1 MERGYSMLAN
11 SYDINNNSR
20 KVFNAYL
27 LSRAFIKSLDITD
40 TTKLGYEVGLRS
52 FARYLNQ
59 EGIENPTQD
68 TILEYKKMLSDGGYS
83 AGTMQQ
89 YIRSLKQFFAWTE
102 KRGFYPNIADEIK
115 SIKVRQDN
123 TKKEAFSEEDMRTIL
138 NSIDTSTVTGKRD
151 YAMILLSVTGGLRII
166 EMQRADIGD
175 IQTIKG
181 QKVLY
186 IQGKGRKEKDEYVK
200 LIPEVFE
207 AIDSYLRARGTS
219 KRDAPL
225 FAGEGNRSHSKR
237 LTEPSMSRIIKT
249 SFIKAG
255 YDCEKLTAHSLR
267 HTSNTL
273 LFKSGADLYSVQKH
287 ARHSDP
293 KTTEIYLHAV
303 ERESDKSEAMI
314 FQQIFNPEKKNYSN
328 LLSELVEK
336 LSAEDNEKLLSY
348 AKRLYAGVNIE

>member
-1 MERGYSMLAN
+1 MLAATY
-11 SYDINNNSR
+11 SINDYYQRVPAFRVWASDFVSSVDTEPTTQKGYWVCLGR
-20 KVFNAYL
+20 FLKYL
-27 LSRAFIKSLDITD
+27 EA
-40 TTKLGYEVGLRS
+40 E
-52 FARYLNQ
+52 A
-59 EGIENPTQD
+59 IENPTKD
-68 TILEYKKMLSDGGYS
+68 TLLEYKRMLSESGYS

-102 KRGFYPNIADEIK
+102 KRGFYPNIAEEIK

-138 NSIDTSTVTGKRD
+138 NSIDTSSVTGKRD

-200 LIPEVFE
+200 LVPEVFE

-225 FAGEGNRSHSKR
+225 FAGEGNRSHSKK
-237 LTEPSMSRIIKT
+237 LTEQSISRIIKNV
-249 SFIKAG
+249 FIKAG

>member
-1 MERGYSMLAN
+1 MLAATYN
-11 SYDINNNSR
+11 INEYSQR
-20 KVFNAYL
+20 VPEL
-27 LSRAFIKSLDITD
+27 RAWADNFIDSIDVQP
-40 TTKLGYEVGLRS
+40 TTKKGYRVCLDS
-52 FARYLNQ
+52 FLRYLDREQ
-59 EGIENPTQD
+59 IEYPTHNTLLD
-68 TILEYKKMLSDGGYS
+68 YKRTLEEGGYS

-89 YIRSLKQFFAWTE
+89 YVRALKQFFSWTDR
-102 KRGFYPNIADEIK
+102 KNFYPNVAEEIK
-115 SIKVRQDN
+115 SVKVRQDN

-166 EMQRADIGD
+166 EMQRAEIGD

-200 LIPEVFE
+200 LVPEVFE

-225 FAGEGNRSHSKR
+225 FAGEGNRSHSKK
-237 LTEPSMSRIIKT
+237 LTEPSMSRIIKNV
-249 SFIKAG
+249 FIKAG
-255 YDCEKLTAHSLR
+255 YDCDKLTAHSLR

-273 LFKSGADLYSVQKH
+273 LFKSGADLYAVQKH

-303 ERESDKSEAMI
+303 ERESDKSEALI
-314 FQQIFNPEKKNYSN
+314 FQQIFNPDKKNYSQ
-328 LLSELVEK
+328 LLSELIEK
-336 LSAEDNEKLLSY
+336 LSDEDNERLFSY
-348 AKRLYAGVNIE
+348 AKRLYAGVNVE